1 MVFGGVVEVEVEVE
15 KEKKKLNSFFP
26 PSFQKKKKSSTD
38 QARRR
43 ARPHGVRPQAHG
55 RAKLEAQRGAV
66 LATELKNNAP
76 KLARWAASALVS
88 GVDLVKLG
96 FVSRSHPRDA
106 SQHSV
111 LGAHTV
117 KPKELAANIALSPET
132 CWGIAHAVIDL
143 AMRLGDGKY
152 LLVRESGKPVVR
164 LYSVPA
170 DAFDE
175 DEDDEDEDG
184 A

>member
-1 MVFGGVVEVEVEVE
+1 MACLEQQLRTHVAALRVLLEAG
-15 KEKKKLNSFFP
+15 
-26 PSFQKKKKSSTD
+26 
-38 QARRR
+38 RR
-43 ARPHGVRPQAHG
+43 ADDAEVQDA
-55 RAKLEAQRGAV
+55 LEAQRGAV

-117 KPKELAANIALSPET
+117 KPKELAANIALSPES

-184 A
+184 S

>member
-1 MVFGGVVEVEVEVE
+1 M
-15 KEKKKLNSFFP
+15 
-26 PSFQKKKKSSTD
+26 
-38 QARRR
+38 
-43 ARPHGVRPQAHG
+43 
-55 RAKLEAQRGAV
+55 
-66 LATELKNNAP
+66 
-76 KLARWAASALVS
+76 
-88 GVDLVKLG
+88 
-96 FVSRSHPRDA
+96 
-106 SQHSV
+106 

-117 KPKELAANIALSPET
+117 KPKELAANIALSPES

-184 A
+184 S

>member
-1 MVFGGVVEVEVEVE
+1 MRALTEYDPKLTGV
-15 KEKKKLNSFFP
+15 
-26 PSFQKKKKSSTD
+26 D
-38 QARRR
+38 W
-43 ARPHGVRPQAHG
+43 

-106 SQHSV
+106 SAHSV

-164 LYSVPA
+164 LYSVPV
-170 DAFDE
+170 DAFDDEE
-175 DEDDEDEDG
+175 DEEDEDG